1 MKAKQIRE
9 KTTEEIQADLEST
22 RQELLKLKVIETARN
37 AGHAPLEVRFLKR
50 NIARMQ
56 TVLREREIAE

>member
-1 MKAKQIRE
+1 MTAKQIRE